1 MAVRFNPETGK
12 WEDDSPQPASS
23 VATMTPQQ
31 AFVDPFEQSVRDAE
45 SQNKLANKQFLESAK
60 TGSTK
65 PMFAESPGQFMDEL
79 GNILG
84 NAVTGI
90 GTDFLDLGAGLAD
103 VAVSAVKQATGQDAN
118 WDEVFDDSDNP
129 WTQWRRRE
137 FESETQAGKMVS
149 DVLRLG
155 TLIATL
161 PKSALKGA
169 AMAPRLIGKV
179 GLLGDVAKGATKIA
193 GGLDKADDALKAGR
207 TAYKASTE
215 ALKATGFAKGTAAGR
230 AANIAAQDDWLRLT
244 FKEVADV
251 PEVANWWTS
260 VQQSTKAL
268 TQLGREKAKLRTV
281 GEALAWDALATFS
294 VFGEGDDE
302 FDQTLG
308 DTLREMGL
316 PNILP
321 QTDMTDTALERKV
334 KQMAEGL
341 AMAPLING
349 LLDMTRVYRFSR
361 NFAQATGAERDAIFK
376 AFNAEAN
383 ELGRGM
389 TKLLPESAASLQ
401 PARTAAFEKGA
412 QLNSLYAQLETQRI
426 GNSYQN
432 DLLTAQLRNQ
442 AVANVGYDPQLQA
455 QLTQGQG
462 GLNAQ
467 QLMANQQMVAGSTEA
482 LPGSMPAGLLPE
494 GQVQQLPG
502 APQPGALPGGPEAKP
517 GSMPAGTLGAGGELA
532 PVTPGMEQVQVTD
545 LGPRPPEPA
554 VTPQTIRNAF
564 QADAYNA
571 FMRSQEL
578 TYVEGPDGVMRS
590 MAELN
595 AGVKQ
600 LMPRTRVDAMEYITK
615 FPPQANELGVIPAA
629 DSVWMNFITDRGLSE
644 GWASIDPDTMQVR
657 FNRKSA
663 LELDRG
669 DLAAKQAKAMD
680 ELNELNRYQEW
691 LWNKELVNGSPQM
704 RPEVQDNLAA
714 KEARDAYDQWEVGQA
729 AAREADPAAAD
740 AERRAVTAGIEA
752 DQLDNAEAV
761 RVSDQEAAAVAGA
774 LDDNT
779 VVREYLGT
787 TLDSIQSPEVLKAEV
802 GRGWDVFSVDGEKI
816 ATTRTQREANK
827 LADAELRRNREAL
840 IGRARQLEADGMD
853 QALNTTVGQPIL
865 DSDIAGTVKLTDSQI
880 DAIQKFSPAIQN
892 QMRADWEKRTG
903 GQAWININ
911 ELKGGSKKSF
921 DLTQGEMLDLA
932 DGIKALLQ
940 TGEVTGPRARVL
952 RNVADKLST
961 SMKLLEPQ
969 ARAQRFA
976 DNITAEAQRFI
987 DHGDFC

>member
-1 MAVRFNPETGK
+1 MAIRFNPETGK

-31 AFVDPFEQSVRDAE
+31 AFADPFEQSIRDVE
-45 SQNKLANKQFLESAK
+45 SQNKLANKQFLESTK
-60 TGSTK
+60 TGGTK
-65 PMFAESPGQFMDEL
+65 PMFADSPGQFMDEL

-103 VAVSAVKQATGQDAN
+103 VAVSSVKQATGQDAN

-129 WTQWRRRE
+129 WTQWRRHE
-137 FESETQAGKMVS
+137 FESQTQAGKMVS
-149 DVLRLG
+149 DVVRLG

-179 GLLGDVAKGATKIA
+179 GLLGDVARGAAKVA
-193 GGLDKADDALKAGR
+193 GGLDKADEALKAGR
-207 TAYKASTE
+207 TAYKAGTE

-294 VFGEGDDE
+294 VYGEGDDE

-361 NFAQATGAERDAIFK
+361 NFAKATGAERDAIVK
-376 AFNAEAN
+376 AFNAEAD
-383 ELGRGM
+383 ELGRGL
-389 TKLLPESAASLQ
+389 TKLTPESAGAYRNAGVGVSDFATPRGTGSMPPGWDPANDPWQKGGALSL
-401 PARTAAFEKGA
+401 
-412 QLNSLYAQLETQRI
+412 LNSQVVTQRI
-426 GNSYQN
+426 GNQYQT
-432 DLLTAQLRNQ
+432 DLLGAQ
-442 AVANVGYDPQLQA
+442 A
-455 QLTQGQG
+455 
-462 GLNAQ
+462 
-467 QLMANQQMVAGSTEA
+467 MAGMPRGTRPR
-482 LPGSMPAGLLPE
+482 LPGQAGLGAGGELMPPVE
-494 GQVQQLPG
+494 GVDVRDISNVQG
-502 APQPGALPGGPEAKP
+502 LPGGPEAKP
-517 GSMPAGTLGAGGELA
+517 GSMPAGTLGAGGELV
-532 PVTPGMEQVQVTD
+532 PVTPGMEQVQVMD
-545 LGPRPPEPA
+545 MGPRPPEPT

-629 DSVWMNFITDRGLSE
+629 DSVWMNFIIDRGLSE
-644 GWASIDPDTMQVR
+644 GWASIDPDTMRVR

-714 KEARDAYDQWEVGQA
+714 KEARDAYDRWEAGQA

-761 RVSDQEAAAVAGA
+761 RVSNQEAAAVAGA
-774 LDDNT
+774 LDDDT

-787 TLDSIQSPEVLKAEV
+787 TLDSVQPPEVLKAEV

-911 ELKGGSKKSF
+911 ELKGGAKKTF
-921 DLTQGEMLDLA
+921 ELTQGEMLDLA

>member
-361 NFAQATGAERDAIFK
+361 NFAQATGAERDAIVK

-517 GSMPAGTLGAGGELA
+517 
-532 PVTPGMEQVQVTD
+532 
-545 LGPRPPEPA
+545 
-554 VTPQTIRNAF
+554 
-564 QADAYNA
+564 NA